1 MFFLLTKNYL
11 INVDEI
17 QTLTKI
23 NKITNRA
30 AMLVLLMG
38 TNISIKK
45 RIGLHPSILAASTIS
60 SGIVIKNCLN
70 KKVAVADAI
79 NGKINPV

>member
-1 MFFLLTKNYL
+1 MSGSVV
-11 INVDEI
+11 INSGHKYWF
-17 QTLTKI
+17 QPKI

-30 AMLVLLMG
+30 AILVLLIG
-38 TNISIKK
+38 TNISKKK

-60 SGIVIKNCLN
+60 SGMVIKNCLN